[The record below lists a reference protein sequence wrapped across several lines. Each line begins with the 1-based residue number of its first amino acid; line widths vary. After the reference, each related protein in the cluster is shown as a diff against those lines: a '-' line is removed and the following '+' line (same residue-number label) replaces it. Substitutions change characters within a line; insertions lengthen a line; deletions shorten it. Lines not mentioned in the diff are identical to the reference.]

1 MIGFIGLG
9 IMGKPMAKHLL
20 KAKGELAVFD
30 LLDDPVKELED
41 LGAVVKTPAE
51 MGRDCEHIHCILP
64 TEAIVQF
71 FEALAGVEVR
81 EC

>member
-41 LGAVVKTPAE
+41 LGAVVKTPR
-51 MGRDCEHIHCILP
+51 GDGKGL
-64 TEAIVQF
+64 
-71 FEALAGVEVR
+71 
-81 EC
+81 